1 MNVIVREAERL
12 SGMVEELLD
21 FSRMQSGRMRL
32 ILKRIDLLAELDEA
46 VYMFTDRARTEHKN
60 SYLR

>member
-1 MNVIVREAERL
+1 MSVIIRESERL

-32 ILKRIDLLAELDEA
+32 IMNKIDLLAELDEA
-46 VYMFTDRARTEHKN
+46 VYMSPTAPAPSTRR
-60 SYLR
+60 